1 MALIAATTRRPAG
14 AGSHDGE
21 IVNAA
26 VCYEGGYLMQGGPS
40 HATATTTGRI
50 QPYNDE
56 VGSIPFGR
64 CQKGGTGATA
74 ANPIPRATSDLEA
87 HILKAVAVTG
97 VTALTDV
104 GKVVYMTDDNTLTLT
119 RPTYGLP
126 VGHII
131 AWRATTS
138 CDVLF
143 WGVIGTD
150 ILALAGA
157 AQERWLLAVVTG
169 IAAAGADVAT
179 GIVAPYHGKI
189 NAVYGIVSAALVGAG
204 ADLSYNLEI
213 GGTNV
218 TGGVVQVLLADATG
232 TKKAGTAVTAAN
244 VFHEGDLIDVEVAVA
259 TASTGGL
266 VMIFAEVE
274 RLLGT

>member
-1 MALIAATTRRPAG
+1 MALTADTTRRTAG

-26 VCYEGGYLMQGGPS
+26 VCYAGGYAMQGSPS
-40 HATATTTGRI
+40 HATAATRGRI
-50 QPYNDE
+50 QPWNDE
-56 VGSIPFGR
+56 VGAIPFGR
-64 CQKGGTGATA
+64 IQKGGTGATA
-74 ANPIPRATSDLEA
+74 ANPIPRASNDLEA
-87 HILKAVAVTG
+87 HILKAIAVTG
-97 VTALTDV
+97 VTAIGDV
-104 GKVVYMTDDNTLTLT
+104 GRVVYMTDDNTLTLA

-126 VGHII
+126 VGRII

-157 AQERWLLAVVTG
+157 AQDRWLLGVVTG
-169 IAAAGADVAT
+169 IAAAGGDVAT

-189 NAVYGIVSAALVGAG
+189 NAVYGIVAAALVGAG
-204 ADLSYNLEI
+204 ADISYNLEI
-213 GGTNV
+213 NGTNV
-218 TGGVVQVLLADATG
+218 TGGVIQCLLAGGTG
-232 TKKAGTAVTAAN
+232 TKNAGTAITAEN
-244 VFHEGDLIDVEVAVA
+244 VFHEGDLIDIEVAVG

-266 VMIFAEVE
+266 VAIYAEVE
-274 RLLGT
+274 RLLGL